1 MTHTPLL
8 AGMSGSS
15 SRQQILLT
23 AAVPIG
29 PPIWLFPFRAH
40 RLKETKLKRP
50 NPLTADLMSAHE
62 RRTELYGLLA
72 TAVVRLVSRDRDHL
86 SQNIG
91 DRSLHLPRKQSG
103 TAAPTHRRS
112 A

>member
-1 MTHTPLL
+1 MPPLL
-8 AGMSGSS
+8 AVLLGPNL
-15 SRQQILLT
+15 RQQILLM
-23 AAVPIG
+23 ADVPIG
-29 PPIWLFPFRAH
+29 PPSWLFPFRAH

-50 NPLTADLMSAHE
+50 NPLPVDMMNAHE

-72 TAVVRLVSRDRDHL
+72 TAVMRLVSRDRDHL
-86 SQNIG
+86 SRNSG
-91 DRSLHLPRKQSG
+91 ERSLHLLAKQSG